1 MTLSG
6 RRGINDDPAATT
18 ISATIALPI
27 VGVAASVTIALRY
40 LDERSECESNGNP
53 RQV

>member
-6 RRGINDDPAATT
+6 RRGIDYDPAATT

-27 VGVAASVTIALRY
+27 VGAAASATIALRY
-40 LDERSECESNGNP
+40 LDGTDML
-53 RQV
+53 RQRRHFRF